1 MAHTVC
7 RGDSPL
13 PQGVRPWGH
22 NGSPTPDASEPP
34 RVKENSQ
41 LLSGPWEFGVRV
53 VIQGEGHRG
62 GGLKD
67 ERWRDGHHPSPFPR
81 AAAWLLGFCQSKAAF
96 LNGSNSFFYDTMSI

>member
-1 MAHTVC
+1 MH
-7 RGDSPL
+7 
-13 PQGVRPWGH
+13 
-22 NGSPTPDASEPP
+22 DASEPA
-34 RVKENSQ
+34 RVKEKSQ

-81 AAAWLLGFCQSKAAF
+81 AAAWLLGFCQS
-96 LNGSNSFFYDTMSI
+96 GSLAIGVLSKQGSLPEW